1 MRYHGESRLIGW
13 AAIIMLALA
22 GAGCGGGLMPQ
33 FLCAGHSC
41 TTSAS
46 ANDVPGAK
54 KPEPGQA
61 ATGSAHATEGVVPA
75 SFETPS
81 QAIAGFSQKLAAAE
95 DDRKVLTVQLQQ
107 MQGLLEARDQAL
119 AASVREVE
127 AARAD
132 VTATR
137 AEMERWKEKMTT
149 LQERL
154 RSIEREDMGTLESII
169 KMLEQ
174 AVEEGKELQSPA
186 RPAAGQPEKSP

>member
-1 MRYHGESRLIGW
+1 ERRLVGW

-33 FLCAGHSC
+33 FLCAGHC
-41 TTSAS
+41 TTPTS

-61 ATGSAHATEGVVPA
+61 ATGSAHATDGVVPA

-132 VTATR
+132 VAATR
-137 AEMERWKEKMTT
+137 AEMDRWKEKMTT
-149 LQERL
+149 LQER
-154 RSIEREDMGTLESII
+154 
-169 KMLEQ
+169 
-174 AVEEGKELQSPA
+174 
-186 RPAAGQPEKSP
+186 